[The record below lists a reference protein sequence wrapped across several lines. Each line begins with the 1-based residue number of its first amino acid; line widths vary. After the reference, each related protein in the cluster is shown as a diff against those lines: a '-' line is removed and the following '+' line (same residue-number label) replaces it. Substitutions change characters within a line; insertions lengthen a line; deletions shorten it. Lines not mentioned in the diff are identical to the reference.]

1 MNNNQDDYKILRTQ
15 YGNLKSLYSKI
26 QTEKRLI
33 EEDRDE
39 LRKKVRDL
47 EKEVEELRLQ
57 KQNFERTSA
66 LKDEKQLEDFLK
78 YLEGS
83 EIVNLLTNITNV
95 SNRIRLDMLQNIL
108 QVAKENKWYF
118 DVKIFEW
125 ANQFGFRIEGDHLI
139 FEKGS
144 MLEFIKMLE
153 QKFEEWKTMEHQ
165 KI

>member
-1 MNNNQDDYKILRTQ
+1 
-15 YGNLKSLYSKI
+15 LYSKI